1 MGPAGFSTAVH
12 DADSR
17 ATAAV
22 ASMSAMIDCPVG
34 AILAAAAGRLGEP
47 LLAELATGL
56 SEPVR
61 VGVRGRRGAGR
72 GTVRRALRGAGLVL
86 ADGPGSGL
94 DSVGIDVYVAVETFT
109 PEDRVALAG
118 ATHPCLAV
126 LAKADLAGFAGFGG
140 IGPLAVSADR
150 CAALSRDTGVPVLP
164 LAGLAAAAA
173 FDPDAL
179 DDEVLG
185 AIRSLA
191 GGDAPARLR
200 GRLLE
205 ELDLFGLAV
214 AVAAVRAGA
223 DRAGVAGA
231 LRRASGVEAV
241 LAEIGRAAA
250 VARYRRASAA
260 LRTLVGA
267 AAGRPGI
274 ARLLAGDALAEAR
287 MSLAAPV
294 LAAAGLPGDVGGPDP
309 LGEAISWRRYARGPL
324 NAENGSCADDV
335 VRGLLR
341 RWSRERAGH
350 RDSEMVTATC

>member
-1 MGPAGFSTAVH
+1 
-12 DADSR
+12 
-17 ATAAV
+17 
-22 ASMSAMIDCPVG
+22 MSAMIDCPVG
-34 AILAAAAGRLGEP
+34 AILAAAAGRLDEP
-47 LLAELATGL
+47 LLGELATGL

-86 ADGPGSGL
+86 ADGPGPGV
-94 DSVGIDVYVAVETFT
+94 DSAGIDVYVAVETFT

-118 ATHPCLAV
+118 AAHPCLAV
-126 LAKADLAGFAGFGG
+126 LAKADLAGFGG
-140 IGPLAVSADR
+140 AGPLAVSADR
-150 CAALSRDTGVPVLP
+150 CAALNRDTGVPVLP

-179 DDEVLG
+179 DDDVLG

-214 AVAAVRAGA
+214 AVGAVRAGA

-231 LRRASGVEAV
+231 LRRASGVDAV

-260 LRTLVGA
+260 LRTLVGVA
-267 AAGRPGI
+267 AERPAI
-274 ARLLAGDALAEAR
+274 AELLAGDALAEAR
-287 MSLAAPV
+287 MSLAVTV
-294 LAAAGLPGDVGGPDP
+294 LAAAGLPGGVGGPDP
-309 LGEAISWRRYARGPL
+309 LGEAIRWRRYARGPL
-324 NAENGSCADDV
+324 NAVNGSCADDV

-341 RWSRERAGH
+341 RWSRERAGA
-350 RDSEMVTATC
+350 RGTW